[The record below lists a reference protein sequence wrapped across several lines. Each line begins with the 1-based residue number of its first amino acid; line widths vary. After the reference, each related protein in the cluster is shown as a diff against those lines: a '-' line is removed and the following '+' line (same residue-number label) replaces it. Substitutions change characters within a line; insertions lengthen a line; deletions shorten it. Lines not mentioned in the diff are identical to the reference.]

1 MYKKEFI
8 PLTEAEIKSIN
19 ASALAKQF
27 NCTSMWVGK
36 VLKLQEEP
44 TNEKSL
50 NILKAARDIIAVY
63 ESYRLKNN
71 Q

>member
-1 MYKKEFI
+1 MYQKKFI
-8 PLTEAEIKSIN
+8 PFTEDEIRMVN

-44 TNEKSL
+44 TNEKSKL
-50 NILKAARDIIAVY
+50 IIEAAREIVNMYAAY
-63 ESYRLKNN
+63 SSNKNI
-71 Q
+71 